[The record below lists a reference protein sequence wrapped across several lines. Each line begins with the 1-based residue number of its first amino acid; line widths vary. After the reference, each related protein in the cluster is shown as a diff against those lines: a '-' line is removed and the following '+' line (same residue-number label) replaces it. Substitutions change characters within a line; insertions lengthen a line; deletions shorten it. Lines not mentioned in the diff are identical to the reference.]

1 MVSTIFYPDRDGTLN
16 LELLPCAALRSCYCK
31 KEIQSVVDML
41 RFSYGTG
48 CALAKTRLISLH
60 TTVVWVML
68 VVLLCILL
76 LLQSVLLLLPLVLL
90 SILRLPSSRCR

>member
-1 MVSTIFYPDRDGTLN
+1 MAPAVHWQKLGS
-16 LELLPCAALRSCYCK
+16 
-31 KEIQSVVDML
+31 
-41 RFSYGTG
+41 
-48 CALAKTRLISLH
+48 SLH

-90 SILRLPSSRCR
+90 SILRLPAQGQLAKYHPVLVCLF